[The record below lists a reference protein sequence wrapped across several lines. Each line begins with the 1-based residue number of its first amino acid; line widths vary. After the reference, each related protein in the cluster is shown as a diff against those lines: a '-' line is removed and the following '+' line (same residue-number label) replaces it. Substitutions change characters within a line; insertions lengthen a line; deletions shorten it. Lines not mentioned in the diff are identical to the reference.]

1 MLLVFICEVRIVV
14 FFVDTEVF
22 EPFHEVTELDAHAGG
37 SEKLRVSKL
46 VVLRVSERNLIIIR
60 IITSQFIR

>member
-22 EPFHEVTELDAHAGG
+22 QVFHEVSKLEAHARG
-37 SEKLRVSKL
+37 SEKLRVSEL
-46 VVLRVSERNLIIIR
+46 VVLRVSESDLIIIR